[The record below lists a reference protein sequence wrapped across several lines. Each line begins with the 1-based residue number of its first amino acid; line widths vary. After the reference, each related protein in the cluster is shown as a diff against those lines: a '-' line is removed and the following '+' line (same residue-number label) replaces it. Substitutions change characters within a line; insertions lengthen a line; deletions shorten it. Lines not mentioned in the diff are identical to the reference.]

1 MTAVVLERFAVLAS
15 KGLSDVDAEII
26 RSAVKYLDIRQFGD
40 KRPYWSGSIPLEQ
53 YLYVRSMYP
62 EVEFSPDVDRKML
75 SDFRKSVRDYLL
87 PSKERGL
94 DGYILGK
101 ARRAAT
107 ALNLAS
113 AGAGQLAKSYG
124 LSQRRLSGSADADI
138 ASLLEYAVEHPSG
151 GVYYPNAV
159 MPFRG
164 LLESEVYAHSLICDL
179 MSRAGTPE
187 SMSVADGIRLWIML
201 QKETQHWDS
210 DHAYVNAVNSVLAGS
225 KAVKSTKIAVMTK
238 KYMKPFSAVQAAGNG
253 FVIEKKYYREYVRE
267 EEGKPVGG
275 REELAPG
282 AEVEVGD
289 KIIAE
294 YRIWSAENRSFVKL
308 SAPRYASLRPVNQL
322 SGRTGVWFRPL
333 SGRLSLPGMF
343 VPSGYRE
350 VRTDATN
357 WYFDVCPEETTVFEE
372 EFYVTQSGEFIEPAV
387 SIESLYSPHYRS
399 NGGFQGKI
407 SVKN

>member
-1 MTAVVLERFAVLAS
+1 MLF
-15 KGLSDVDAEII
+15 
-26 RSAVKYLDIRQFGD
+26 RS
-40 KRPYWSGSIPLEQ
+40 
-53 YLYVRSMYP
+53 
-62 EVEFSPDVDRKML
+62 
-75 SDFRKSVRDYLL
+75 
-87 PSKERGL
+87 
-94 DGYILGK
+94 
-101 ARRAAT
+101 
-107 ALNLAS
+107 
-113 AGAGQLAKSYG
+113 
-124 LSQRRLSGSADADI
+124 
-138 ASLLEYAVEHPSG
+138 
-151 GVYYPNAV
+151 
-159 MPFRG
+159 
-164 LLESEVYAHSLICDL
+164 
-179 MSRAGTPE
+179 
-187 SMSVADGIRLWIML
+187 
-201 QKETQHWDS
+201 
-210 DHAYVNAVNSVLAGS
+210 NSVLAGS